1 MARPPDAQALHG
13 RAYPIARPFLFKG
26 EGNQR
31 LVSWL
36 IKPDQESL
44 GSIDLQAIHLS
55 LASYDAGF
63 QSKPN
68 DSFALCS
75 VKRRECGTSRGLQFL
90 LQRRDIVHHKIQL
103 HPSGR
108 ARGAEIL
115 ANDDEYVAIAIGPN
129 AIGLRMVQSLDEESL
144 ENGLEQLFI
153 QANVGGFNLNILKCT
168 DELLRTRDSSESV
181 GYWRLPP
188 PHQFLARMQ

>member
-1 MARPPDAQALHG
+1 MP
-13 RAYPIARPFLFKG
+13 
-26 EGNQR
+26 
-31 LVSWL
+31 WL

-44 GSIDLQAIHLS
+44 GSIDFQTIHLS
-55 LASYDAGF
+55 LASHDARF

-75 VKRRECGTSRGLQFL
+75 VKSRECRAYPWFQFL

-115 ANDDEYVAIAIGPN
+115 ADDDKYMAITIGPN
-129 AIGLRMVQSLDEESL
+129 AIGLRMVQLLDEGSL

-153 QANVGGFNLNILKCT
+153 QVNVGGFNLNIIEGFDVRCSTGCT
-168 DELLRTRDSSESV
+168 GCE
-181 GYWRLPP
+181 
-188 PHQFLARMQ
+188 PHFCMGLARHHILCRRQRPRRQG